1 MKNALKLNNNLVMF
15 LLVKISY
22 FIENKYFLFFILAT
36 IEEESL
42 SDVYDRICEVIDHEE
57 TVNRVW
63 VPSKEKV

>member
-22 FIENKYFLFFILAT
+22 FIENKYLLVFILAT